1 MTYKIIKI
9 NPGQNP
15 DQWDRDPYGEL
26 QMLKNMVKSNNEEGK
41 KMKTYELKRKAVVKS
56 DSTYP
61 REYDWYSNNALEA
74 ADKYGR
80 CEGGEVVQVYQG
92 DLLISEARWSP
103 EGGGEYYEV
112 EI

>member
-9 NPGQNP
+9 NPGQKP
-15 DQWDRDPYGEL
+15 DWWERDPYGEL

-41 KMKTYELKRKAVVKS
+41 KMKTYELKRKAIVKS
-56 DSTYP
+56 NSTYP

-74 ADKYGR
+74 ADKFGR
-80 CEGGEVVQVYQG
+80 CEGGEVVQVYQSG
-92 DLLISEARWSP
+92 KLISEARWSP